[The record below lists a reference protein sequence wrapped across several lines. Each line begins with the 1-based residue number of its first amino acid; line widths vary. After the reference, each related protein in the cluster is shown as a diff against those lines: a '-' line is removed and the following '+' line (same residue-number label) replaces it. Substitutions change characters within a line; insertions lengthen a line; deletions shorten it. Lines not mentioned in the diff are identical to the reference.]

1 MKTFLI
7 CSALLLLLCSTGAGF
22 ADDSYKIIFETMD
35 CSGNTGFASVG
46 LDEIYK
52 MDNGDCSEPDH
63 PDRKLKQLLVHDGS
77 GSYTAYTLTQDEAK
91 NVMRDMKEYMRARKG
106 VLERS
111 DSIIIGH

>member
-1 MKTFLI
+1 MKIFCI
-7 CSALLLLLCSTGAGF
+7 FSILLLCLFSAIPGLS
-22 ADDSYKIIFETMD
+22 DDSYKIIFETMD

-52 MDNGDCSEPDH
+52 MNNGDCSEPDH
-63 PDRKLKQLLVHDGS
+63 PGRKLKQLLVHDGS
-77 GSYTAYTLTQDEAK
+77 GSYTAYTLTQDEAGK
-91 NVMRDMKEYMRARKG
+91 VMRDMKEYMRARKG